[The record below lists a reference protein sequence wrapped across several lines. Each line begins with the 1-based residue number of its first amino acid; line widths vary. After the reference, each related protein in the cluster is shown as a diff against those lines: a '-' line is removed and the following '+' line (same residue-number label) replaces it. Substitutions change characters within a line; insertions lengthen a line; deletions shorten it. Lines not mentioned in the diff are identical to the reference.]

1 MTPNQ
6 RPGVG
11 RRPHCASAA
20 WTRSEGTWAPGD
32 TWPRVARSHTHTC
45 CRRYFRHPLLS
56 RLEKVSCCKAK
67 STASPDSR
75 LLREPG
81 GRVTRRSWL
90 GERPRPASQGP
101 GSCWGVV
108 TPACEELPR
117 VPLSTQQLHRRASA
131 PAWKWNA
138 GQPRPPPP
146 LTDQL
151 KHQALLMANPE
162 SHGPEWR
169 PGPDADNKA

>member
-32 TWPRVARSHTHTC
+32 TWPRVARSHAHMC

-75 LLREPG
+75 LPREPG

-101 GSCWGVV
+101 GSCWGGGHSCLRGAAPGTPVHSAAAQTGQCPSLEMERGAAPSSSSTHRPAQTSGPFDGKSRV
-108 TPACEELPR
+108 TR
-117 VPLSTQQLHRRASA
+117 SR
-131 PAWKWNA
+131 
-138 GQPRPPPP
+138 
-146 LTDQL
+146 
-151 KHQALLMANPE
+151 MAART
-162 SHGPEWR
+162 GR
-169 PGPDADNKA
+169 